1 VRFSKILLAS
11 HGTKGAR
18 AAEEAALAL
27 CPPDGSIDHL
37 YIVADFW
44 LGMRGDDWLNNVAA
58 RMRFERHLE
67 NELAADMQAEFDR
80 FAALAGEK
88 ALAVRQL
95 TKVGKPEECLIEV
108 AAAEAY
114 DLVIIGAPRPKG
126 EPGYRSRMAV
136 EPLAKRLTRPLLRI
150 PFPA

>member
-1 VRFSKILLAS
+1 
-11 HGTKGAR
+11 
-18 AAEEAALAL
+18 
-27 CPPDGSIDHL
+27 
-37 YIVADFW
+37 
-44 LGMRGDDWLNNVAA
+44 MRGDDWLNNVAA